1 MIVPGRIYQIYEL
14 AAYEQQAIKYKL
26 EYAMQTP
33 RRWTYLNMDVFF
45 FVKTLIQYITPLS
58 PVYV

>member
-45 FVKTLIQYITPLS
+45 FL
-58 PVYV
+58 

>member
-14 AAYEQQAIKYKL
+14 AAYEQQAIKYKF

-33 RRWTYLNMDVFF
+33 
-45 FVKTLIQYITPLS
+45 
-58 PVYV
+58 